1 METYSHSNM
10 IILHFGQGYMSK
22 AILEREEEHS
32 YELPMGSSEGKVILQ
47 KYCKLEP
54 PLNNDQHTKLV
65 LRGNQEKLYYW
76 CNDTS
81 HGPYTQQ
88 RNAENNA
95 QEGRNSRGILLNLER
110 HIGNQLED

>member
-1 METYSHSNM
+1 M